1 MNIKI
6 LGFIILTTIIA
17 CCTLICKYAPLQNT
31 HTSIIVCKIFE
42 EKKCSSLQA
51 AIKVISSSNV
61 GSGTI
66 IYHKDKTAYAI
77 SAGHLW
83 TEGTKCEVE
92 YEGKRIPA
100 ELFFYEDT
108 PGFDCSLL
116 TFSLDKCP
124 EYFPIAP
131 ENHVITVG
139 QQYSSPG
146 CDNNDSPTN
155 YEVEYMGFRKLN
167 AVEEPVL
174 TTAKNSPK
182 PGRSGGGLL
191 DNKYLVGV
199 CFATSAQDGT
209 GYGFFTSLSS
219 IRHTFTTR
227 NYEWLLDVK
236 PHH

>member
-6 LGFIILTTIIA
+6 LAFIILTTIIA
-17 CCTLICKYAPLQNT
+17 CFTLICKYAPPQNT
-31 HTSIIVCKIFE
+31 TASVIVCKIFE
-42 EKKCSSLQA
+42 DQDCNSLQA
-51 AIKVISSSNV
+51 AIKVISLSNV

-66 IYHKDKTAYAI
+66 IYYKDKTAYAL

-92 YEGKRIPA
+92 YGGRRIPA
-100 ELFFYEDT
+100 ALLFYEDT

-116 TFSLDKCP
+116 TFQLDESP

-131 ENHVITVG
+131 ENHIITVG
-139 QQYSSPG
+139 QQYNSPG
-146 CDNNDSPTN
+146 CDNNASPAN
-155 YEVEYMGFRKLN
+155 YEVEYMGVRKLN
-167 AVEEPVL
+167 SVEEPVL

-191 DNKYLVGV
+191 DDRYLVGV
-199 CFATSAQDGT
+199 CFATSARDGT

-219 IRHTFTTR
+219 IRHTFKALG
-227 NYEWLLDVK
+227 YEWLLDVP

>member
-1 MNIKI
+1 MSIKI
-6 LGFIILTTIIA
+6 LIFIILTTIIA
-17 CCTLICKYAPLQNT
+17 CFTLICKYVPLQNAP
-31 HTSIIVCKIFE
+31 TSVIVCKIFE
-42 EKKCSSLQA
+42 EKNCNSLQA

-66 IYHKDKTAYAI
+66 IYYKDKTAYAI
-77 SAGHLW
+77 SAGHMW
-83 TEGTKCEVE
+83 TKGAKCEVE
-92 YEGKRIPA
+92 YEGKKITA
-100 ELFFYEDT
+100 ELLFYEDT

-116 TFSLDKCP
+116 TFPLDERP

-131 ENHVITVG
+131 ENHIITVG
-139 QQYSSPG
+139 QQYNSPG
-146 CDNNDSPTN
+146 CDNNASPTN
-155 YEVEYMGFRKLN
+155 YEVEYMGVRKLN
-167 AVEEPVL
+167 TVEEPVL

-199 CFATSAQDGT
+199 CFATSARDGT

-219 IRHTFTTR
+219 IRHTFAAR
-227 NYEWLLDVK
+227 DYGWLLDVN